1 MRDNVQKYLYA
12 IKVQITEIMDHTI
25 DTTWAVELNTK
36 KKKTLCK
43 FLRHM
48 CMIQLKVD

>member
-36 KKKTLCK
+36 KNIMQVFKT
-43 FLRHM
+43 H
-48 CMIQLKVD
+48 VHDSVESW